1 MADKKKTTPTTFTH
15 WGRPNWLRMYEY
27 NYEYG
32 ESYYRNQVKYIS
44 TSRYSS
50 ESNSEM
56 DTRKAYLQRRRAAPP
71 PRAMSFI
78 ERWSDEPFYGL
89 NYGYGLSRS
98 ARAESR
104 TRELSQHKSSIETSD
119 MRSRRAQS
127 EFSRLSTA
135 AQTSSNY
142 ASQSLLSQMKSVKS
156 SSIAVQQ
163 ESASYE
169 QQVRSRRARSVEA
182 SMTSGSYGFSA
193 TNASDDCLMRSDAMR
208 SRRERSESRFSREG
222 SLTKNTLA
230 VEDNM
235 MKGKTSD
242 GSTYEYPRH
251 HLVCTEKC
259 PMFTD
264 PVHHRRFVIGNKFGD
279 AAALGGFD
287 VLYDPSVYKKT
298 RQLLQRF
305 SQERQ
310 IEATIYESSRETESQ
325 SRGIFQYS
333 R

>member
-1 MADKKKTTPTTFTH
+1 MADKKKTTPAPTFTH

-44 TSRYSS
+44 TSRYAS
-50 ESNSEM
+50 ETNSEM
-56 DTRKAYLQRRRAAPP
+56 DTRKAYLLRRRAAPP

-78 ERWSDEPFYGL
+78 ERWSDEPFYGVD
-89 NYGYGLSRS
+89 YGYGLSRS
-98 ARAESR
+98 VRAESR
-104 TRELSQHKSSIETSD
+104 TRELSQHKSSVDISD

-127 EFSRLSTA
+127 EFSQRSTQ
-135 AQTSSNY
+135 QTSNY

-169 QQVRSRRARSVEA
+169 SQVRSRRARSVEA
-182 SMTSGSYGFSA
+182 SMSSGYHATA
-193 TNASDDCLMRSDAMR
+193 TNASDDCLMRSDALR
-208 SRRERSESRFSREG
+208 SRRAQSVMREG
-222 SLTKNTLA
+222 SLTRSTLG
-230 VEDNM
+230 VEENM
-235 MKGKTSD
+235 MKGQTLD
-242 GSTYEYPRH
+242 GSSTYEYPRH

-259 PMFTD
+259 PMYTS
-264 PVHHRRFVIGNKFGD
+264 PVDHRRFVIGNKFGD

-287 VLYDPSVYKKT
+287 VLYDPTVYKKT
-298 RQLLQRF
+298 RALLQRF

-325 SRGIFQYS
+325 SRGIYQYS